1 MPSGPVD
8 ASDRSRLW
16 NVYHSRLIFSHDKPL
31 FLTTLSPAD
40 HLATFRWLFPE
51 DQITADKNS
60 QYIYMVAQLQ
70 ELNGDR
76 AAALE
81 AYRGLQ
87 RRLRN
92 SPGSLLDGTNAA
104 IERLSR

>member
-1 MPSGPVD
+1 MPPGPTD
-8 ASDRSRLW
+8 GSYRSRLW
-16 NVYHSRLIFSHDKPL
+16 NVYHSRLIFSHDKPR
-31 FLTTLSPAD
+31 FLSTLSPAD

-51 DQITADKNS
+51 DQITPDKNS
-60 QYIYMVAQLQ
+60 QHLYMLAQLQ

-76 AAALE
+76 ATALE